1 MGTEKA
7 ATDKAMETEKER
19 AAAET
24 PPATSDATGHHSPVA
39 AASRSPRSPHAERLR
54 ATVAWER
61 LGPSSNRGIRATLG
75 SIIVSSVLA
84 AVKVAAG
91 IAGNSYALVADG
103 IESLLDIVSSLLV
116 VGSLKLAA
124 VAPSERFPY
133 GLGKAESLGGLAVSI
148 VLIGAAFGIAV
159 ESVREIL
166 RPHQAPA
173 PFTLVVLVLVVIV
186 KELLFR
192 RLLARGEAIDSH
204 AMATDAWHHRSDALT
219 SLAAFL
225 GISISLWGGP
235 GWESADDWAALFAS
249 GVIAWNGG
257 RLFRAGWLNALDQA
271 PPPERSERMRSR
283 ALAVDGVRAI
293 DLLRTRRSGLGLF
306 VDLHVVVDGEIT
318 VHEGHEIAHRVKT
331 ALLEADAG
339 ILDVVV
345 HVEPWIEGRRYPDPV
360 SSDS

>member
-1 MGTEKA
+1 MKDANQRSSAESEGPGT
-7 ATDKAMETEKER
+7 
-19 AAAET
+19 
-24 PPATSDATGHHSPVA
+24 PAPHS
-39 AASRSPRSPHAERLR
+39 ERLR

-61 LGPSSNRGIRATLG
+61 LGPASSQGIRTTLG
-75 SIIVSSVLA
+75 SLVVSSVLA

-103 IESLLDIVSSLLV
+103 IESLLDIVSSLV
-116 VGSLKLAA
+116 VAGSLKLASSP
-124 VAPSERFPY
+124 PSERFPY

-148 VLIGAAFGIAV
+148 VLLGAACGIAV
-159 ESVREIL
+159 ESVREIQT
-166 RPHQAPA
+166 PHQAPA

-186 KELLFR
+186 KEVLFR
-192 RLLARGEAIDSH
+192 RLRARGEAIDSH

-225 GISISLWGGP
+225 GIGIALWGGP

-249 GVIAWNGG
+249 GVIAWNGA
-257 RLFRAGWLNALDQA
+257 RLFRTGWLNVLDQA
-271 PPPERSERMRSR
+271 PSPERIARMRRR

-306 VDLHVVVDGEIT
+306 VDLHVVVEGEIT
-318 VHEGHEIAHRVKT
+318 VSRGHEIAHRVK
-331 ALLEADAG
+331 ASLLEADRG

-345 HVEPWIEGRRYPDPV
+345 HVEPWIEGRRYPEL
-360 SSDS
+360 